1 MSENDKPIEE
11 NNLVAH
17 EEDQAPRQITFEYN
31 QSNSFRV
38 VHVEGATASVT
49 PKADINI
56 SFWSEHHSIPLAITY
71 EVSPEGALGREIE
84 RITRNTIVREIEVS
98 MSMSIDTAR
107 SIIELLETVVK
118 QAVTQIKQIQ
128 DKQGQGE

>member
-11 NNLVAH
+11 NNLAAH
-17 EEDQAPRQITFEYN
+17 EEDQAPRQVTFEYN
-31 QSNSFRV
+31 QSNLFRV
-38 VHVEGATASVT
+38 VHVEGAIASVS
-49 PKADINI
+49 PNLGINI
-56 SFWSEHHSIPLAITY
+56 FFWSEHHSIPLAITY

-98 MSMSIDTAR
+98 MSMSIDTAK
-107 SIIELLETVVK
+107 SIIELLETAVK
-118 QAVTQIKQIQ
+118 QAVTQIEQIQ